1 MKQAVDELRKL
12 KGIGEVLAKRFI
24 EAGYDTP
31 GKVAHASIEDL
42 GKIPGVNPRML
53 PQLVIQAAALVEE
66 AEKSSDEKNEELKQ
80 KAALLKGHIEEI
92 ARDVRDRFSEGLS
105 GKAGARLEK
114 QIHKFILS
122 LEKVEGKLKN
132 RAKKVRKGLA
142 RAEKRLVVVSED
154 GLREIG
160 KKVKKARK
168 SLKRVYS

>member
-1 MKQAVDELRKL
+1 M
-12 KGIGEVLAKRFI
+12 
-24 EAGYDTP
+24 
-31 GKVAHASIEDL
+31 
-42 GKIPGVNPRML
+42 
-53 PQLVIQAAALVEE
+53 
-66 AEKSSDEKNEELKQ
+66 Q
-80 KAALLKGHIEEI
+80 KAALLKGHIQEI

-105 GKAGARLEK
+105 GRGGARLEK

-132 RAKKVRKGLA
+132 GAKKARKGLA
-142 RAEKRLVVVSED
+142 KAEKRLAIVSED